1 MYQGGGWRTTCP
13 RRCVLSEA
21 RILQSADRIESSV
34 LANLD
39 FSSLYDESK
48 EEDGATIFIPNWNH
62 RPYLPRSVRSA
73 LLAIKR
79 LEEAGYSGELLVI
92 DDASRDGSQKFLRTV
107 KALYGDARL
116 ETVFLERNLGLPRLR
131 NLAMRMSRYRH
142 VCMLDADNELVADN
156 LPLFLQS
163 GVQTGA
169 ALVHGLLMDKRD
181 RRMTGIRSDDVAS
194 MRLTAGNYI
203 DAFALV
209 DAKKLLRIGG
219 YLADPRLPHED
230 WEMVLHL
237 IAEEEQVLFVPA
249 VMGFYHLTPGSMY
262 AENAQVKGPR
272 PRSAAPEVKT
282 LLRRMFA
289 QTGTRE
295 WDTIRVG
302 RIYHPA
308 VGYID

>member
-1 MYQGGGWRTTCP
+1 M
-13 RRCVLSEA
+13 SEA

-48 EEDGATIFIPNWNH
+48 EEDGVTIFIPNWNH

-107 KALYGDARL
+107 KALYGDAPL

-262 AENAQVKGPR
+262 AETAEDKGLR

-282 LLRRMFA
+282 LLLRMFA

-295 WDTIRVG
+295 WDAIRVG

-308 VGYID
+308 VGYLD

>member
-1 MYQGGGWRTTCP
+1 
-13 RRCVLSEA
+13 LSEA
-21 RILQSADRIESSV
+21 KLLQSANRIESSV
-34 LANLD
+34 FADPGL
-39 FSSLYDESK
+39 SGLYNENK
-48 EEDGATIFIPNWNH
+48 AENGVTIFIPNWNH
-62 RPYLPRSVRSA
+62 RPYLPRSIRSA
-73 LLAIKR
+73 LEAVER
-79 LEEAGYSGELLVI
+79 LEEAGYSGEVLVI

-107 KALYGDARL
+107 QVLYENAPL
-116 ETVFLERNLGLPRLR
+116 EAVFLERNLGLPRLR
-131 NLAMRMSRYRH
+131 NLALRMSRYRH
-142 VCMLDADNELVADN
+142 ICMLDADNEIIADN

-169 ALVHGLLMDKRD
+169 VLVHGLLIDKREG
-181 RRMTGIRSDDVAS
+181 RMTGIRSDNVAS

-209 DAKKLLRIGG
+209 DATKMLGAGG
-219 YLADPRLPHED
+219 YVTDQRLYGYED

-237 IAEEEQVLFVPA
+237 IAEEEQVVFVPA
-249 VMGFYHLTPGSMY
+249 VMGFYHLAPGSMY
-262 AENAQVKGPR
+262 AETAEDKGPR
-272 PRSAAPEVKT
+272 PRFAAPEVVS

-295 WDTIRVG
+295 WDTIKVG

>member
-1 MYQGGGWRTTCP
+1 
-13 RRCVLSEA
+13 LSEA
-21 RILQSADRIESSV
+21 KILQSATRIESSV
-34 LANLD
+34 LTEQGT
-39 FSSLYDESK
+39 SGLYNESK
-48 EEDGATIFIPNWNH
+48 TENGVTIFIPNWNH
-62 RPYLPRSVRSA
+62 RPYLPRSISSA
-73 LLAIKR
+73 FEAVER
-79 LEEAGYSGELLVI
+79 LEEAGFSAEVLVI

-107 KALYGDARL
+107 QVLYEDAPL

-131 NLAMRMSRYRH
+131 NLAMRMSRFRH
-142 VCMLDADNELVADN
+142 VCMLDADNELVAEN

-163 GVQTGA
+163 VLQTGA
-169 ALVHGLLMDKRD
+169 AFVHGLLIDKREG
-181 RRMTGIRSDDVAS
+181 RMTGIRSDRVAS

-209 DAKKLLRIGG
+209 DAKKLLQVGG

-237 IAEEEQVLFVPA
+237 IAEEEQVVFVPV
-249 VMGFYHLTPGSMY
+249 VMGYYHLAPGSMY
-262 AENAQVKGPR
+262 AETAEHKGPR
-272 PRSAAPEVKT
+272 PRSAAPEVVT
-282 LLRRMFA
+282 LLRRMYA

-295 WDTIRVG
+295 WDTLKVG

>member
-1 MYQGGGWRTTCP
+1 
-13 RRCVLSEA
+13 LSEA
-21 RILQSADRIESSV
+21 KILQSANRIESSSV
-34 LANLD
+34 LAD
-39 FSSLYDESK
+39 ASLSVLYNENK
-48 EEDGATIFIPNWNH
+48 AENGVTIFIPNWNH

-73 LLAIKR
+73 LRAIER
-79 LEEAGYSGELLVI
+79 LQEAGLSGELLVI

-107 KALYGDARL
+107 QALYEQAPL
-116 ETVFLERNLGLPRLR
+116 QTVFLERNLGLPRLR

-163 GVQTGA
+163 AAQTGA
-169 ALVHGLLMDKRD
+169 ALVHGLLIDKREG
-181 RRMTGIRSDDVAS
+181 RMTGIRSDNVAS

-209 DAKKLLRIGG
+209 DSKKLLRSGG
-219 YLADPRLPHED
+219 YLADARLPHED

-237 IAEEEQVLFVPA
+237 IAEEEEVVFVPV
-249 VMGFYHLTPGSMY
+249 VMGYYHLAPGSMY
-262 AENAQVKGPR
+262 AQTAENKGPR
-272 PRSAAPEVKT
+272 PHSAAPEVVA
-282 LLRRMFA
+282 LLQRMFA

-295 WDTIRVG
+295 WDAIKVG

-308 VGYID
+308 VGYLD

>member
-1 MYQGGGWRTTCP
+1 
-13 RRCVLSEA
+13 LSESKL
-21 RILQSADRIESSV
+21 LQSANRIESSV
-34 LANLD
+34 LADPRLSNL
-39 FSSLYDESK
+39 YNESK
-48 EEDGATIFIPNWNH
+48 TDNGVTIFIPNWNH

-73 LLAIKR
+73 LQAVER
-79 LEEAGYSGELLVI
+79 LEEDGLSGEVLLI

-107 KALYGDARL
+107 QALYD
-116 ETVFLERNLGLPRLR
+116 ETPLQERNLGLPRLR

-156 LPLFLQS
+156 LPLFVQS
-163 GVQTGA
+163 AVQTDA
-169 ALVHGLLMDKRD
+169 ALVHGLLLDKQEG
-181 RRMTGIRSDDVAS
+181 RMTGIRSDNVAS

-209 DAKKLLRIGG
+209 DAKKLLRVGG
-219 YLADPRLPHED
+219 YLPDARLPHED

-237 IAEEEQVLFVPA
+237 IAEEEQVVFVPV
-249 VMGFYHLTPGSMY
+249 VMGYYHLAPGSMY
-262 AENAQVKGPR
+262 AETAEHKGPR
-272 PRSAAPEVKT
+272 PRSAAPEVVS
-282 LLRRMFA
+282 LLRRMYA

-295 WDTIRVG
+295 WDDIRVG

>member
-1 MYQGGGWRTTCP
+1 M
-13 RRCVLSEA
+13 SEA
-21 RILQSADRIESSV
+21 KILQSTDRIESSG
-34 LANLD
+34 LTDPGL
-39 FSSLYDESK
+39 SRLYNQSK
-48 EEDGATIFIPNWNH
+48 AEGGVTIFIPNWNH
-62 RPYLPRSVRSA
+62 RPYLPRSIRSA
-73 LLAIKR
+73 LGAIER
-79 LEEAGYSGELLVI
+79 LQEAGFSGELIII

-107 KALYGDARL
+107 QALYQGAPLR
-116 ETVFLERNLGLPRLR
+116 TVFLERNLGLPRLR
-131 NLAMRMSRYRH
+131 NLALRMSRYRH

-163 GVQTGA
+163 GLQTGA
-169 ALVHGLLMDKRD
+169 ALVHGLLIDKREG
-181 RRMTGIRSDDVAS
+181 RMTGIRSDNVAS

-209 DAKKLLRIGG
+209 DAKKLLRVGG
-219 YLADPRLPHED
+219 YLADARLPHED

-237 IAEEEQVLFVPA
+237 IAEEEQVVFVPA
-249 VMGFYHLTPGSMY
+249 VMGFYHLAPGSMY
-262 AENAQVKGPR
+262 AETAEDKGPR
-272 PRSAAPEVKT
+272 PRSAAPEVVT

-295 WDTIRVG
+295 WDAIRVG

>member
-1 MYQGGGWRTTCP
+1 M
-13 RRCVLSEA
+13 SEA
-21 RILQSADRIESSV
+21 KILQSAKRIESSV
-34 LANLD
+34 LADPGLSNL
-39 FSSLYDESK
+39 YNESK
-48 EEDGATIFIPNWNH
+48 VENGVTIFIPNWNH
-62 RPYLPRSVRSA
+62 RPYLPRSLRSA
-73 LLAIKR
+73 LQAIER
-79 LEEAGYSGELLVI
+79 LEEAGLSGEVLVI

-107 KALYGDARL
+107 QAIYERAPL

-131 NLAMRMSRYRH
+131 NLALRMSRYRH

-163 GVQTGA
+163 GLRTGA
-169 ALVHGLLMDKRD
+169 ALVHGLLIDKRD
-181 RRMTGIRSDDVAS
+181 GRMTGIRSDNVAS

-209 DAKKLLRIGG
+209 DAKKLLRVGG

-237 IAEEEQVLFVPA
+237 IAEEEQVVFVPV
-249 VMGFYHLTPGSMY
+249 VMGFYHLAPGSMY
-262 AENAQVKGPR
+262 AETAEDKGPR
-272 PRSAAPEVKT
+272 PRSAAPEVVT

-295 WDTIRVG
+295 WDAIKVG

-308 VGYID
+308 VGYVD

>member
-1 MYQGGGWRTTCP
+1 
-13 RRCVLSEA
+13 LSEA
-21 RILQSADRIESSV
+21 KILQSANRIESTILGDPGPSR
-34 LANLD
+34 
-39 FSSLYDESK
+39 LYNENK
-48 EEDGATIFIPNWNH
+48 AENGVTIFIPNWNH
-62 RPYLPRSVRSA
+62 RPYLPRSILSA
-73 LLAIKR
+73 LQAIET
-79 LEEAGYSGELLVI
+79 LEEAGFSGELLVI

-107 KALYGDARL
+107 RVLYEDAPL

-142 VCMLDADNELVADN
+142 VCMLDADNELIADN
-156 LPLFLQS
+156 LPLFLRS
-163 GVQTGA
+163 IVQTGA
-169 ALVHGLLMDKRD
+169 ALVHGLLIDKREG
-181 RRMTGIRSDDVAS
+181 RMTGIRSDSVAS

-209 DAKKLLRIGG
+209 DAKKMLSVGG
-219 YLADPRLPHED
+219 YVTDQRLYGYED

-237 IAEEEQVLFVPA
+237 IAEEEQIVFVPV
-249 VMGFYHLTPGSMY
+249 VMGYYHLAPGSMY
-262 AENAQVKGPR
+262 AETAEDKGPR
-272 PRSAAPEVKT
+272 PRSAAPEVVT

-295 WDTIRVG
+295 WDAVRVG